1 MIAQGFHLTDSEP
14 DDQARNEHQ
23 KLATV
28 TYLGGAAA
36 LQTPLTSPVG
46 AWVKSSMEHHGNQS
60 PIEIPIMGGTVPT
73 EGIAEGLGIPVVLL
87 PLVNRDNNQHAP
99 NENLRIGN
107 YFEGSAILEGLLLT
121 EFKN

>member
-1 MIAQGFHLTDSEP
+1 
-14 DDQARNEHQ
+14 
-23 KLATV
+23 
-28 TYLGGAAA
+28 
-36 LQTPLTSPVG
+36 
-46 AWVKSSMEHHGNQS
+46 MEHHGNQS

-107 YFEGSAILEGLLLT
+107 YFAGSAILEALLLT
-121 EFKN
+121 EFKS